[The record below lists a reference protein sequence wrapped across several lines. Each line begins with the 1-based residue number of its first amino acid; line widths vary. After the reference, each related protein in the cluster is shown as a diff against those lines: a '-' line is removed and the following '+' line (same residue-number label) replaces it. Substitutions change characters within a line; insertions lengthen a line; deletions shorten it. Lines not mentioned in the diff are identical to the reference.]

1 MLSYEHHMTCV
12 HFRAYR
18 LVAVSVYC
26 MSMFRSR
33 REDGKS
39 IICQCVKTGNM
50 FGDLGSKAMQ
60 VVHQLYLAGGDV
72 PFLEGV
78 KIALSESCI
87 SSTSAD

>member
-1 MLSYEHHMTCV
+1 MTCM

-60 VVHQLYLAGGDV
+60 VVHLLYLAGADV
-72 PFLEGV
+72 LFLEGV
-78 KIALSESCI
+78 KIALSESCQP
-87 SSTSAD
+87 SA

>member
-1 MLSYEHHMTCV
+1 
-12 HFRAYR
+12 
-18 LVAVSVYC
+18 

-39 IICQCVKTGNM
+39 IICQCVKTGKM
-50 FGDLGSKAMQ
+50 FGDLGSKAML
-60 VVHQLYLAGGDV
+60 VVHQLYLAGGDQ

-78 KIALSESCI
+78 KIALSESC